1 MLYKTRIQNISL
13 RNQTSL
19 SAETALVVVKWN
31 KMNIPSP
38 TPITPQRDETI
49 WGQRVFLPNLLR
61 ALSSVYRPSNVSDFA
76 GAAKRVLLCSCTKT
90 YVPHITNNFRTGKT
104 NLTECCLCHLPT
116 ARCQVKYCPYI
127 Q

>member
-38 TPITPQRDETI
+38 NPITPQRDETI
-49 WGQRVFLPNLLR
+49 WGQ
-61 ALSSVYRPSNVSDFA
+61 
-76 GAAKRVLLCSCTKT
+76 
-90 YVPHITNNFRTGKT
+90 
-104 NLTECCLCHLPT
+104 
-116 ARCQVKYCPYI
+116 
-127 Q
+127 